1 MVPSDP
7 YSAKGLQIA
16 AMKDDDPVVVFQ
28 STRLMGVNFD
38 QHVPEDAYELP
49 IGKSRIVR
57 SGDDVT
63 LIGIGTTTRT
73 CIQAAESLAK
83 QGYEAEVVDLLSISP
98 LDEET
103 ILSSISKTRKV
114 VIVDEDYPKCSVAS
128 ELAALSAEK
137 AFDLLDAPPKR
148 VTAPHSSIPYS
159 SVLEQLHAPSVE
171 MVTNACLEVIN

>member
-1 MVPSDP
+1 MCIRD
-7 YSAKGLQIA
+7 
-16 AMKDDDPVVVFQ
+16 
-28 STRLMGVNFD
+28 R
-38 QHVPEDAYELP
+38 LP

-73 CIQAAESLAK
+73 CLQSAESLAK
-83 QGYEAEVVDLLSISP
+83 QGYQAEVVDLLSISP
-98 LDEET
+98 LDEDT

-137 AFDLLDAPPKR
+137 AFDLLDAPPRR
-148 VTAPHSSIPYS
+148 VTAPHAPIPYA
-159 SVLEQLHAPSVE
+159 SVIEQLHFPSVE
-171 MVTNACLEVIN
+171 MVTAACLEVIS